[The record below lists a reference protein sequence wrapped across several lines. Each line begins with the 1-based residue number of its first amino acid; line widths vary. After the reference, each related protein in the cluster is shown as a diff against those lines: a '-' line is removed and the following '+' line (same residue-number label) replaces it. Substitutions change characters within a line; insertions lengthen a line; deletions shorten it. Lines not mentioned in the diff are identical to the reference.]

1 MSASRH
7 FVLALVQ
14 MQSGDDVAANLATAD
29 SLLREAAGGGASV
42 AVLPENFAG
51 MGAADAYRR
60 EIAEPDGSGPIQ
72 TALADMAQRHG
83 LWLVG
88 GTVPIQ
94 DPGEPRPAAACL
106 IYDADGVQRGRYD
119 KMHLF
124 DVQIPGADEAYRES
138 THTAPGHR
146 PLTVDTPWGRLG
158 VAVCYDLRFPELFSR
173 LAHEGAELVAV
184 PAAFTRPTGSAHW
197 EVLVRA
203 RAIDMLGYVAAAAQT
218 GAHPGGRQ
226 TWGHSMLAGPW
237 GEVLLMADERPG
249 VHLVGVDLGRPA
261 HLRAEFPVLE
271 HRRAN
276 IELPIKGGDK
286 DA

>member
-1 MSASRH
+1 MSNSRQL
-7 FVLALVQ
+7 VLALAQ

-29 SLLREAAGGGASV
+29 RLLREAADGGASL

-51 MGAADAYRR
+51 MGAAESWRR
-60 EIAEPDGSGPIQ
+60 EIAELDGDGPIQ

-88 GTVPIQ
+88 GTVPVKA
-94 DPGEPRPAAACL
+94 PGEARPAAACL
-106 IYDADGVQRGRYD
+106 IYDDQGQRQGRYD

-124 DVQIPGADEAYRES
+124 DVQIPDADEAYRES
-138 THTAPGHR
+138 ANTAPGAQT
-146 PLTVDTPWGRLG
+146 LTLDTPWGRLG

-203 RAIDMLGYVAAAAQT
+203 RAIDMLGYVAASAQT
-218 GAHPGGRQ
+218 GTHPGGRQ

-237 GEVLLMADERPG
+237 GEVLLDAGQGQGM
-249 VHLVGVDLGRPA
+249 HLVGVDLGRPA
-261 HLRAEFPVLE
+261 HLRASFPVLE
-271 HRRAN
+271 HRRAR
-276 IELPIKGGDK
+276 IELPTIVGDT
-286 DA
+286 DR

>member
-1 MSASRH
+1 MSASRQ

-14 MQSGDDVAANLATAD
+14 MQSGDDVDANLAATD
-29 SLLREAAGGGASV
+29 RLLREAADGGASL

-51 MGAADAYRR
+51 MGAAETWRR
-60 EIAEPDGSGPIQ
+60 GIAEPDDNGPIQ
-72 TALADMAQRHG
+72 TALADMARRHG

-88 GTVPIQ
+88 GTIPVE
-94 DPGEPRPAAACL
+94 DPGEARPAAACL
-106 IYDADGVQRGRYD
+106 IYDNQGDRRGRYD

-124 DVQIPGADEAYRES
+124 DVQIPDADEAYRES
-138 THTAPGHR
+138 TNTAPGHR
-146 PLTVDTPWGRLG
+146 TLTVDTPWGRLG

-218 GAHPGGRQ
+218 GVHPGGRQ
-226 TWGHSMLAGPW
+226 TWGHSMLVGPW
-237 GEVLLMADERPG
+237 GEVLLDAGQRPG

-261 HLRAEFPVLE
+261 HLRDSFPVLE
-271 HRRAN
+271 HRRAR
-276 IELPIKGGDK
+276 IELPTSGGDM
-286 DA
+286 DG